1 LSHVATVD
9 VHIQSLTDLRAGCE
23 RLGLE
28 FVEGQETYRWYGQH
42 VGDYPL
48 PPGFTP
54 EDLGKCVHA
63 IRLRDQTPVEGE
75 LPYEVGVIE
84 RRDGNPGWQLIWD
97 FWGGGYGLQAKV
109 GEGCGLLKQAYAVE
123 AAKRVA
129 KLQGFAVTERTMA
142 NGEIKLLA
150 SR

>member
-28 FVEGQETYRWYGQH
+28 FVEGQKTYRWFGEH

-63 IRLRDQTPVEGE
+63 IRVPNNGLA
-75 LPYEVGVIE
+75 YEVGVIE
-84 RRDGNPGWQLIWD
+84 RRDGKPGWQLIWD
-97 FWGGGYGLQAKV
+97 FYRGGYGLQARV
-109 GEGCGLLKQAYAVE
+109 GEDCGLLKQAYAVE